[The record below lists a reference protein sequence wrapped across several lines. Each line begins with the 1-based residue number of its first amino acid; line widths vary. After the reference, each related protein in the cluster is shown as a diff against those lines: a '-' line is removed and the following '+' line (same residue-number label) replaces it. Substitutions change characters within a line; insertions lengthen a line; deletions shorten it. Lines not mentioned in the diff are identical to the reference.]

1 MEIRSLILSVLSNV
15 FFIDQYIFGKFQV
28 GIHKTL
34 RQLVSYIQLSF
45 HFFFF
50 VFCSQID
57 KLEGDIK
64 LSPNVVALV
73 AEGVR
78 RRKRP
83 HTTRGAVNNKIYLWS
98 NGQVPYEIDSVFG
111 KCFIQRS

>member
-1 MEIRSLILSVLSNV
+1 M
-15 FFIDQYIFGKFQV
+15 
-28 GIHKTL
+28 
-34 RQLVSYIQLSF
+34 
-45 HFFFF
+45 
-50 VFCSQID
+50 
-57 KLEGDIK
+57 
-64 LSPNVVALV
+64 SPNVVALV